1 MRVYATTIAF
11 SRIYH
16 PNWLI
21 SEKLDEVSFKA
32 SVTKNI
38 SFIQEENIDD
48 FLKENGFYYTKKTI
62 DNEYCYVEIDLFK
75 TDINSFYN
83 YNENSDVECWRR
95 FITIK
100 DDALHI
106 NDTNPNFILNNLKKI
121 LEIV

>member
-1 MRVYATTIAF
+1 MFLIPFYYKRKQSIFDVY
-11 SRIYH
+11 SIYIFL
-16 PNWLI
+16 N
-21 SEKLDEVSFKA
+21 KGKG
-32 SVTKNI
+32 
-38 SFIQEENIDD
+38 FIQEENIDD